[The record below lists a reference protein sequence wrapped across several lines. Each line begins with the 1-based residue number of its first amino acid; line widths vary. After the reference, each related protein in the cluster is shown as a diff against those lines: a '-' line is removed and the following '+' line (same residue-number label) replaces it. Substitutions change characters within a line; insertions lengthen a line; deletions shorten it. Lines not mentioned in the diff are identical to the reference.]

1 MKLMIM
7 YCITVNRL
15 FHSVK
20 HTHMYDE
27 EEEVHFPLATPSYTA
42 PVNGSHCE
50 WQLFEDQS
58 WLRIANQHVIET
70 HYCQPGA
77 AGITLNTASRPVYI
91 DFDRMT
97 TRSTALRVRRLNI
110 LPAGQS
116 EDVGWYFRDDRL
128 WCEYGSKGAPVS
140 SRDLEQQ
147 FIQNPLGSFQFKV
160 RHQSYCLDFSAMT
173 QTNQTTHVQ
182 RKVRR
187 RPKFNPLISVN
198 ISPAPALLTPPAGV
212 MWEYM
217 GEEGVWMEYQAYT
230 CSYDS
235 ATIETHY
242 QHNPQ
247 GQLSFRAGRFSYTLD
262 FTGMFQTNASTR
274 TCRAVRRTQGP
285 LQTTWAGPRW
295 HFRDMDGTWREYS
308 KSGGCSVSSQDI
320 EISYQQDSGGTLTF
334 TTRTFTYQLCFS
346 AMTQR
351 NLSTNTTRAVQ
362 RLDQ

>member
-1 MKLMIM
+1 MNTL
-7 YCITVNRL
+7 L
-15 FHSVK
+15 HSVK
-20 HTHMYDE
+20 HSHVYDE
-27 EEEVHFPLATPSYTA
+27 EEVVHFPPATPSYIHPA
-42 PVNGSHCE
+42 PVNGSHFE

-77 AGITLNTASRPVYI
+77 AGITLNTSS
-91 DFDRMT
+91 RMT
-97 TRSTALRVRRLNI
+97 TQSTALQVRRLSI

-128 WCEYGSKGAPVS
+128 WCEYGLKGASVS
-140 SRDLEQQ
+140 SSDLEQQ
-147 FIQNPLGSFQFKV
+147 FIQNPLGNFQFKV
-160 RHQSYCLDFSAMT
+160 RHQSYCVDFSAMN

-187 RPKFNPLISVN
+187 RPKFNTLISVN
-198 ISPAPALLTPPAGV
+198 ISPAPALLMPPAGV
-212 MWEYM
+212 VWEYM

-235 ATIETHY
+235 VAIERHY
-242 QHNPQ
+242 QHNTQ
-247 GQLSFRAGRFSYTLD
+247 GQLRFKAGRFHYTLD
-262 FTGMFQTNASTR
+262 FTGMFQTNVSTG
-274 TCRAVRRTQGP
+274 TCRAVRRTQGH
-285 LQTTWAGPRW
+285 LQATRAGPRW

-334 TTRTFTYQLCFS
+334 TTRTSTYQLCFS
-346 AMTQR
+346 TMTQR